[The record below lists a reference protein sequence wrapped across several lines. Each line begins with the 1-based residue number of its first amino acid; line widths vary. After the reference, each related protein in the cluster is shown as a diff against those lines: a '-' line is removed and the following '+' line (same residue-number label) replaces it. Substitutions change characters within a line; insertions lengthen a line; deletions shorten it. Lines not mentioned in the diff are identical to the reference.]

1 MIDSISILSQ
11 RQSAIMTTTKILST
25 LALASAALGQ
35 AMQMTPAPFNG
46 TAYAELMD
54 CVKNASSRYEIAV
67 QNGAVVI
74 VPPQGEA
81 IDLDSPADMALGNCL
96 DQFSEFLDLAVDDS
110 RMHVESGDA
119 VITTQDLATAQWA
132 ESNGAQ
138 GMELRNNT
146 QSATQDQPETP
157 RSPSLKPRQVTPSY
171 YFSLGN
177 MEDNC
182 ANFNS
187 GYDQQ
192 NNVFNE
198 CISFGKPYKSL
209 VFSNPSNYNSIRVR
223 RWPHHKC
230 AVDYGGADGR
240 SITVPARADS
250 QCYDRPASIF
260 SFRGQLVPRSCV
272 GTCQ

>member
-1 MIDSISILSQ
+1 M
-11 RQSAIMTTTKILST
+11 ATTRILST

-35 AMQMTPAPFNG
+35 AMQMTPAPFNE

-74 VPPQGEA
+74 IPPQGEA
-81 IDLDSPADMALGNCL
+81 IDLDSPADTALGNCL

-110 RMHVESGDA
+110 RMHVETGDA

-146 QSATQDQPETP
+146 QSTTQDQTETP
-157 RSPSLKPRQVTPSY
+157 GSPSLKPRQVTPSY

-177 MEDNC
+177 MENNC
-182 ANFNS
+182 GNFKS

-209 VFSNPSNYNSIRVR
+209 VFSNPSN
-223 RWPHHKC
+223 
-230 AVDYGGADGR
+230 
-240 SITVPARADS
+240 
-250 QCYDRPASIF
+250 
-260 SFRGQLVPRSCV
+260 
-272 GTCQ
+272 